1 MPIGFV
7 KRMRLLG
14 HALSLFRSLG
24 ILDEAVLAW
33 VFVLQPRLGKEFV
46 ASPGKNLLDGVVIPD
61 TADH

>member
-1 MPIGFV
+1 
-7 KRMRLLG
+7 MRWLG

-24 ILDEAVLAW
+24 SLDEAVLAW